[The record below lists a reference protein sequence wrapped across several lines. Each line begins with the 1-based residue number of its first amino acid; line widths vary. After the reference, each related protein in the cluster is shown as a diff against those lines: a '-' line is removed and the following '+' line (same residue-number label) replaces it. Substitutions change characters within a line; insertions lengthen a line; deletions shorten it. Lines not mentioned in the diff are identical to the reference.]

1 MPARGFYDTAKQAI
15 QHGLGPRG
23 KESQGEITGLRGEMR
38 QLEKRLEEG
47 LSSPRSELH
56 SETQVVR
63 NELHP
68 EIQPSAAGST
78 LRSTLYAPN

>member
-1 MPARGFYDTAKQAI
+1 MPARGFYDTVKQAI

-23 KESQGEITGLRGEMR
+23 KESQEEITGLRGEMR

-47 LSSPRSELH
+47 LSSP
-56 SETQVVR
+56 R